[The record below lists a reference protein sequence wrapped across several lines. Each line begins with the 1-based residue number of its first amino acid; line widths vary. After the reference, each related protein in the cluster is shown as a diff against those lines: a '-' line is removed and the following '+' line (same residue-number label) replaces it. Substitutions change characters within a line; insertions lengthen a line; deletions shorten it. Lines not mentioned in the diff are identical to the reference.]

1 MLKTNRSFN
10 SVISL
15 DQ

>member
-1 MLKTNRSFN
+1 MCVKVKN

-15 DQ
+15 I